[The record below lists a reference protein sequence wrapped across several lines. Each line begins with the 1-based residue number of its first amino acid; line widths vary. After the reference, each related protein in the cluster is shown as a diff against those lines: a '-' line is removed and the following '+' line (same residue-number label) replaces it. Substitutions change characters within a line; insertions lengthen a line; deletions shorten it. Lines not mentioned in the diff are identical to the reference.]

1 MSLCIIL
8 VRHQKETISSYMGK
22 LRFTLTNIII
32 WIVLLL
38 SCLLAENFA
47 LMNSNPL
54 GGFSLAPAYILTIS
68 TILFLV
74 FYYLLEHKKNG
85 LTFDKIL
92 LPSFIMMG
100 IIMIWTIFRQDS
112 RTFTDWEG
120 TGTFDISFTFNER
133 MLAALQVV
141 IWLGLLYAL
150 VFVYN
155 RFRLNK
161 ESYRWIAKVYLIV
174 IVLLVV
180 IDFFYEWDII
190 AGIFMGTYT
199 GSGVQFLMGNANV
212 WGLMIFTGIVSALIL
227 LHKRFTWYYFAGLVG
242 LFLFLIFTTSATAI
256 YISLVINLAYP
267 IYEIFI
273 HYKEN
278 KKQTL
283 IKFAIY
289 MAAVLTTFGICV
301 LLVVL
306 KVPMFVNF
314 YGFVDN
320 SIFHKDFLTVTGRT
334 IIWDHIFDLLKANP
348 LDFIFGL
355 GHVTGPKIFQTYNAS
370 AMPVKSAHN
379 GVMEFFLR
387 YGLLGAI
394 TYVGVLGLVVF
405 SLIQQLRRKN
415 YRFVFIYGLA
425 FVSVVLH
432 SIAESTMMFTPNV
445 GGVFFGFVVALPIL
459 NVLQEKRLTE
469 LKEDLLSVEVKKEPI
484 SKNAYIVVLV
494 SLMMATIV
502 AIIIRMIASLDI
514 FSTVLILL
522 AQLAIGAVVLV
533 FTNNKALAIINNNI
547 LYGYQMRVSQENNN
561 EK

>member
-1 MSLCIIL
+1 
-8 VRHQKETISSYMGK
+8 MGK

-68 TILFLV
+68 TILLLV

-92 LPSFIMMG
+92 LPSFIMIG
-100 IIMIWTIFRQDS
+100 ILMIWTILRQGN
-112 RTFTDWEG
+112 RTFIDWEG
-120 TGTFDISFTFNER
+120 TGTFDISFTANER
-133 MLAALQVV
+133 ILAVLQVV

-161 ESYRWIAKVYLIV
+161 ESYRWIAKVYLLV
-174 IVLLVV
+174 ILLLVI

-190 AGIFMGTYT
+190 SGIFMGTYT
-199 GSGVQFLMGNANV
+199 GPGVQFLMGNANV
-212 WGLMIFTGIVSALIL
+212 WGLMVFTGILSSLVL
-227 LHKRFTWYYFAGLVG
+227 LYKRFTWYYFAGLVG

-256 YISLVINLAYP
+256 YISILIAMAYP
-267 IYEIFI
+267 IYEILR
-273 HYKEN
+273 HLKED
-278 KKQTL
+278 KKKTL
-283 IKFAIY
+283 IHLAIY
-289 MAAVLTTFGICV
+289 FGVVTSTVLMFFFFTVI
-301 LLVVL
+301 
-306 KVPMFVNF
+306 KVPLFVNF
-314 YGFVDN
+314 WGFVDH

-334 IIWDHIFDLLKANP
+334 IIWEHIFDLLKGNP

-355 GHVTGPKIFQTYNAS
+355 GHVTGPKIFQVYNAS
-370 AMPVKSAHN
+370 AFSVKSAHN
-379 GVMEFFLR
+379 GVMEVFLR
-387 YGLLGAI
+387 YGLLGAL
-394 TYVGVLGLVVF
+394 TYIGVLGLIIF
-405 SLIQQLRRKN
+405 SLFLHLRRKN

-425 FVSVVLH
+425 FASVVLH

-445 GGVFFGFVVALPIL
+445 GGVYFGFVIALPIL
-459 NVLQEKRLTE
+459 NVLQEKRLKE
-469 LKEDLLSVEVKKEPI
+469 LKEDLLSLETNKVTV
-484 SKNAYIVVLV
+484 SKNAFLV
-494 SLMMATIV
+494 GIISILMATIV
-502 AIIIRMIASLDI
+502 SIIIKMIANLDI
-514 FSTVLILL
+514 FSTILILL
-522 AQLAIGAVVLV
+522 MQLIIGTVVLV

-547 LYGYQMRVSQENNN
+547 LYGYQRRVSQEKDD